1 MSREPTKSAQQ
12 PPVVKSATAGFARL
26 DGEAF
31 PVFEAGWVWLV
42 GAGPGAPGLMSLLC
56 YHAMQN
62 CDVVV
67 YDALV
72 NPDILRWVRQGVI
85 LEYAG
90 KRGGKPSPV
99 QQDISLRL
107 IELARAGKR
116 VLRLKGGDPFM
127 FGRGGEESQA
137 LAKAKI
143 PFRIVP
149 GITAGVGG
157 LAYAGIPSTH
167 RDTNHSVIF
176 LTGHDATGKMP
187 ANVELA
193 GRRHRLPRDR
203 NVYGRQ
209 ALGRDCSGFDG
220 RRAGAKRPRDHHFQR
235 LPARTSRCR
244 QPRSIRPEP
253 LWPRTIRPPPPSS
266 SSATPPTG
274 AKCSIGTPRR
284 SGRMPLAKAFV
295 VAAPSSGS
303 GKTMLTLGLLRAFRN
318 RGLRVASAKVGPDH
332 IDPRFHEAASGRPC
346 LNLDPWAMKREV
358 IASLLTDLNHD
369 ADLVIVEGVM
379 GLFDGPQGAKGSTAD
394 LAQDMGLPIVLVLDS
409 GHQGQSIAALARRLH

>member
-1 MSREPTKSAQQ
+1 MSREPTKSALEMHA
-12 PPVVKSATAGFARL
+12 VNAAADGFARL

-31 PVFEAGWVWLV
+31 PIFEAGWVWLV

-72 NPDILRWVRQGVI
+72 NPDILRWVRQGVV

-90 KRGGKPSPV
+90 KRGGKPSPI

-107 IELARAGKR
+107 IELARSGKR

-143 PFRIVP
+143 PFRVVP

-176 LTGHDATGKMP
+176 LTGHDASGKMP
-187 ANVELA
+187 ANVNWQAVAKASPVIVMYMAVKHLGEIA
-193 GRRHRLPRDR
+193 
-203 NVYGRQ
+203 Q
-209 ALGRDCSGFDG
+209 ALMEGGRDAGDPVTIISNASLPQQAVASTSLSQ
-220 RRAGAKRPRDHHFQR
+220 AGAFV
-235 LPARTSRCR
+235 A
-244 QPRSIRPEP
+244 ENN
-253 LWPRTIRPPPPSS
+253 
-266 SSATPPTG
+266 PPTPAIVVVG
-274 AKCSIGTPRR
+274 HASDWRDMLDWYSPALRENAIG
-284 SGRMPLAKAFV
+284 
-295 VAAPSSGS
+295 
-303 GKTMLTLGLLRAFRN
+303 
-318 RGLRVASAKVGPDH
+318 
-332 IDPRFHEAASGRPC
+332 
-346 LNLDPWAMKREV
+346 
-358 IASLLTDLNHD
+358 
-369 ADLVIVEGVM
+369 
-379 GLFDGPQGAKGSTAD
+379 
-394 LAQDMGLPIVLVLDS
+394 
-409 GHQGQSIAALARRLH
+409 

>member
-1 MSREPTKSAQQ
+1 MSREPTKSALEMHA
-12 PPVVKSATAGFARL
+12 VNSAAAGFARL

-72 NPDILRWVRQGVI
+72 NPDILRWVKPGVV

-90 KRGGKPSPV
+90 KRGGKPSPI

-107 IELARAGKR
+107 IELAHSGKR

-157 LAYAGIPSTH
+157 LAYAGIPATH

-176 LTGHDATGKMP
+176 LTGHDASGKMP
-187 ANVELA
+187 ANVNWQAVAKASPVIIMYMAVKHLGEIA
-193 GRRHRLPRDR
+193 
-203 NVYGRQ
+203 Q
-209 ALGRDCSGFDG
+209 ALIEGGRDAGDAVTIISNASLPQQMVTSTTLKQ
-220 RRAGAKRPRDHHFQR
+220 AGAFV
-235 LPARTSRCR
+235 A
-244 QPRSIRPEP
+244 ENN
-253 LWPRTIRPPPPSS
+253 
-266 SSATPPTG
+266 PPTPAIVVVG
-274 AKCSIGTPRR
+274 HASDWREMLDWYSPALRENTIG
-284 SGRMPLAKAFV
+284 
-295 VAAPSSGS
+295 
-303 GKTMLTLGLLRAFRN
+303 
-318 RGLRVASAKVGPDH
+318 
-332 IDPRFHEAASGRPC
+332 
-346 LNLDPWAMKREV
+346 
-358 IASLLTDLNHD
+358 
-369 ADLVIVEGVM
+369 
-379 GLFDGPQGAKGSTAD
+379 
-394 LAQDMGLPIVLVLDS
+394 
-409 GHQGQSIAALARRLH
+409 

>member
-1 MSREPTKSAQQ
+1 MSREPTKSALEM
-12 PPVVKSATAGFARL
+12 PAVNSAETGFARL

-62 CDVVV
+62 CDLVV

-72 NPDILRWVRQGVI
+72 NPDILRWVKSGIV

-107 IELARAGKR
+107 IELARSGKR

-137 LAKAKI
+137 LAKAKV

-176 LTGHDATGKMP
+176 LTGHDASGRMP
-187 ANVELA
+187 ANVNWQAVAKASPVIVMYMAVKHLGEIA
-193 GRRHRLPRDR
+193 
-203 NVYGRQ
+203 Q
-209 ALGRDCSGFDG
+209 ALMEGGRD
-220 RRAGAKRPRDHHFQR
+220 AGDPVTIISNAS
-235 LPARTSRCR
+235 LPQQEVASTTLE
-244 QPRSIRPEP
+244 Q
-253 LWPRTIRPPPPSS
+253 
-266 SSATPPTG
+266 AG
-274 AKCSIGTPRR
+274 
-284 SGRMPLAKAFV
+284 AFV
-295 VAAPSSGS
+295 VENNPPTPAIVVVGHAADWRE
-303 GKTMLTLGLLRAFRN
+303 MLDWYSPALREN
-318 RGLRVASAKVGPDH
+318 
-332 IDPRFHEAASGRPC
+332 
-346 LNLDPWAMKREV
+346 
-358 IASLLTDLNHD
+358 
-369 ADLVIVEGVM
+369 
-379 GLFDGPQGAKGSTAD
+379 
-394 LAQDMGLPIVLVLDS
+394 PI
-409 GHQGQSIAALARRLH
+409 G

>member
-1 MSREPTKSAQQ
+1 MPALKSA
-12 PPVVKSATAGFARL
+12 AAGFSRL

-56 YHAMQN
+56 YHAMQT

-72 NPDILRWVRQGVI
+72 NPNILRWVRQGVI

-127 FGRGGEESQA
+127 FGRGGEECQA
-137 LAKAKI
+137 LARAKI

-187 ANVELA
+187 ANVNWQAVATASPVIVMYNAVKHLGEIA
-193 GRRHRLPRDR
+193 
-203 NVYGRQ
+203 Q
-209 ALGRDCSGFDG
+209 ALMAGGRAPNDPVTIISNASLPPQQVQATSLDQ
-220 RRAGAKRPRDHHFQR
+220 AGAFVAKHD
-235 LPARTSRCR
+235 
-244 QPRSIRPEP
+244 
-253 LWPRTIRPPPPSS
+253 
-266 SSATPPTG
+266 PPTPAIVVVG
-274 AKCSIGTPRR
+274 HASDWRELLDWYSPALRENAIG
-284 SGRMPLAKAFV
+284 
-295 VAAPSSGS
+295 
-303 GKTMLTLGLLRAFRN
+303 
-318 RGLRVASAKVGPDH
+318 
-332 IDPRFHEAASGRPC
+332 
-346 LNLDPWAMKREV
+346 
-358 IASLLTDLNHD
+358 
-369 ADLVIVEGVM
+369 
-379 GLFDGPQGAKGSTAD
+379 
-394 LAQDMGLPIVLVLDS
+394 
-409 GHQGQSIAALARRLH
+409 

>member
-1 MSREPTKSAQQ
+1 MSREPTKSA
-12 PPVVKSATAGFARL
+12 PELHEVNSVAAGFARL

-31 PVFEAGWVWLV
+31 PIFEAGWVWLV

-72 NPDILRWVRQGVI
+72 NPDILRWVKPGVV

-90 KRGGKPSPV
+90 KRGGKPSPI

-107 IELARAGKR
+107 IELAHSGKR

-137 LAKAKI
+137 MAKAKI

-176 LTGHDATGKMP
+176 LTGHDASGKMP
-187 ANVELA
+187 ANVNWQAVAKASPVIVMYMAVKHLGEIAQALMEG
-193 GRRHRLPRDR
+193 GRAADDPVTIISNASLPQQKVAAT
-203 NVYGRQ
+203 NLRQ
-209 ALGRDCSGFDG
+209 A
-220 RRAGAKRPRDHHFQR
+220 GAFV
-235 LPARTSRCR
+235 T
-244 QPRSIRPEP
+244 ENN
-253 LWPRTIRPPPPSS
+253 
-266 SSATPPTG
+266 PPTP
-274 AKCSIGTPRR
+274 AI
-284 SGRMPLAKAFV
+284 V
-295 VAAPSSGS
+295 VVGH
-303 GKTMLTLGLLRAFRN
+303 
-318 RGLRVASAKVGPDH
+318 ASD
-332 IDPRFHEAASGRPC
+332 
-346 LNLDPWAMKREV
+346 WREV
-358 IASLLTDLNHD
+358 
-369 ADLVIVEGVM
+369 
-379 GLFDGPQGAKGSTAD
+379 
-394 LAQDMGLPIVLVLDS
+394 LDWYS
-409 GHQGQSIAALARRLH
+409 PALRENAIG

>member
-1 MSREPTKSAQQ
+1 MSREPTKSALETHG
-12 PPVVKSATAGFARL
+12 VNSAGGGFARL

-31 PVFEAGWVWLV
+31 PNFEGGWVWLV

-72 NPDILRWVRQGVI
+72 NPDILRWVRHGVV

-107 IELARAGKR
+107 IELARSGKR

-176 LTGHDATGKMP
+176 LTGHDANGKMP
-187 ANVELA
+187 ANVNWQAVAKASPVIIMYMAVKHLGEIA
-193 GRRHRLPRDR
+193 
-203 NVYGRQ
+203 Q
-209 ALGRDCSGFDG
+209 ALIEGGRATDDAVTIISNASLPQQKVISTTLKQ
-220 RRAGAKRPRDHHFQR
+220 AGAFVAENKP
-235 LPARTSRCR
+235 
-244 QPRSIRPEP
+244 
-253 LWPRTIRPPPPSS
+253 
-266 SSATPPTG
+266 ATPAIVVVGHATDWREMLDWYSP
-274 AKCSIGTPRR
+274 ALRENAIG
-284 SGRMPLAKAFV
+284 
-295 VAAPSSGS
+295 
-303 GKTMLTLGLLRAFRN
+303 
-318 RGLRVASAKVGPDH
+318 
-332 IDPRFHEAASGRPC
+332 
-346 LNLDPWAMKREV
+346 
-358 IASLLTDLNHD
+358 
-369 ADLVIVEGVM
+369 
-379 GLFDGPQGAKGSTAD
+379 
-394 LAQDMGLPIVLVLDS
+394 
-409 GHQGQSIAALARRLH
+409 